1 MARIMI
7 VDDDENVLDIITRAM
22 RRHEHTAIVARNGR
36 EAIDQLLVNRPDL
49 VILDIVMPQV
59 SGIRVCQ
66 YMRTSPALSS
76 IPILFL
82 TVRERIEDK
91 IAGFEAGAD
100 DYLTKP
106 FDLHE
111 LELRVKALL
120 RHSGRGV
127 PEGPLAVGG
136 ITVDPG
142 THQAQVLGHTVELTP
157 VEFELLYFLIAHAGQ
172 AISTERLLQEVW
184 GYPAGTGNPSLVR
197 MHILNLR
204 RKVETDP
211 QRPTRLCTV
220 PRHGYLFSAQ
230 APS

>member
-1 MARIMI
+1 MARIMV
-7 VDDDENVLDIITRAM
+7 VDDDENVLDIIMRAL
-22 RRHEHTAIVARNGR
+22 RRHDHAVIIARNGR

-59 SGIRVCQ
+59 TGIRVCQ

-82 TVRERIEDK
+82 TVKERIEDK

-127 PEGPLAVGG
+127 PEGLLSVSG
-136 ITVDPG
+136 ISVDPD
-142 THQAQVLGHTVELTP
+142 THHVQVHGDLVELTP
-157 VEFELLYFLIAHAGQ
+157 VEFELLYFLVAHAGQ
-172 AISTERLLQEVW
+172 AVSTERLLQEVW

-197 MHILNLR
+197 MHVLNLR
-204 RKVETDP
+204 RKIETDP
-211 QRPTRLCTV
+211 QNPVRLCTV
-220 PRHGYLFSAQ
+220 PRHGYMFAAH
-230 APS
+230 APN